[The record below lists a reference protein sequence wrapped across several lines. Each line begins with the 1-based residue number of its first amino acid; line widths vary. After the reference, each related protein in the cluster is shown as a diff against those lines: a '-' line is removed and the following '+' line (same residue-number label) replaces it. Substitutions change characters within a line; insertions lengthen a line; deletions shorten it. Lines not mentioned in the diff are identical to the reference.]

1 MKLKAYITHKDAEKY
16 SDCADYFGIC
26 RQQKKVAVSDGVSQS
41 IMPLEWAKILVNAF
55 LDNSWEP
62 EQSVSS
68 LQKKWLEEALSYLKD
83 QRSQGKNP
91 WMLENCITNRDGAGA
106 TFCGIVFDDNYSWT
120 AKILGDSCL
129 VLLNENNEI
138 TDIISSKEGEFDNRP
153 DYFDSFKEQ
162 RGVVKSVKGEL
173 KSSQKILLVSDP
185 FSELFQNFK
194 NSSEEKIIIQNILSL
209 KNYDDYLRLVD
220 DYRKLYHMHND
231 DSTLVVIEYDGNVE
245 FIIEE
250 GLSLETHQ
258 EQELK
263 AEQEEEAKKKL
274 EQKVEEEL
282 WRKAKDVNT
291 KDSYN
296 DYLEKSKLKIFK
308 KQAETSISVLITE
321 EEEQKEWDKAK
332 DADSIS
338 SYKQYLSVFPNGL
351 HCQEAVNRIE
361 IIKNRSSESVHGN
374 GKEEQPEPS
383 SEDSDRCRQPNILAN
398 NQTLSEGRLEKN
410 DSGNKAEAT
419 SSSEATSTKQTIS
432 AETASAE
439 PTGSTEAAGTKQT
452 NSADATGTE
461 PASSAEAT
469 VIEPANTAEATGTE
483 RTSSTEATCTKQT
496 ISAETT
502 SAEPTGSAE
511 AAGTKQTNSADATG
525 TKPAS
530 STEAACTKQTI
541 SAETASAEPT
551 GSAEAA
557 RTCNQGHTEKVENKV
572 VVNEPDEIVIP
583 SSVNSS
589 DGIDR
594 KEFQELLPTA
604 YALFKKH
611 STAFHNA
618 FLAPRKWRDTPQECF
633 RKFWFELEE
642 IIFNSHG

>member
-220 DYRKLYHMHND
+220 DYRKFYHMHND

-245 FIIEE
+245 FNIEE

-263 AEQEEEAKKKL
+263 AEQEEEAKK
-274 EQKVEEEL
+274 
-282 WRKAKDVNT
+282 N
-291 KDSYN
+291 
-296 DYLEKSKLKIFK
+296 
-308 KQAETSISVLITE
+308 
-321 EEEQKEWDKAK
+321 
-332 DADSIS
+332 
-338 SYKQYLSVFPNGL
+338 
-351 HCQEAVNRIE
+351 
-361 IIKNRSSESVHGN
+361 
-374 GKEEQPEPS
+374 
-383 SEDSDRCRQPNILAN
+383 
-398 NQTLSEGRLEKN
+398 
-410 DSGNKAEAT
+410 
-419 SSSEATSTKQTIS
+419 
-432 AETASAE
+432 
-439 PTGSTEAAGTKQT
+439 
-452 NSADATGTE
+452 
-461 PASSAEAT
+461 
-469 VIEPANTAEATGTE
+469 
-483 RTSSTEATCTKQT
+483 
-496 ISAETT
+496 
-502 SAEPTGSAE
+502 
-511 AAGTKQTNSADATG
+511 
-525 TKPAS
+525 
-530 STEAACTKQTI
+530 
-541 SAETASAEPT
+541 
-551 GSAEAA
+551 
-557 RTCNQGHTEKVENKV
+557 
-572 VVNEPDEIVIP
+572 
-583 SSVNSS
+583 
-589 DGIDR
+589 
-594 KEFQELLPTA
+594 
-604 YALFKKH
+604 
-611 STAFHNA
+611 
-618 FLAPRKWRDTPQECF
+618 
-633 RKFWFELEE
+633 
-642 IIFNSHG
+642 